1 MALTQLGKTWYDPQQ
16 VKSVILPEIANIQSR
31 YDNKA
36 QMKLLN
42 EDVII
47 RNLRMKDIYIP
58 ASNTDSIHTIE
69 AGEEYRPD
77 VVAYNIYNNSLL
89 GWVIL
94 AANNMKSIFEFK
106 AGTMIRVPAIDSI
119 YSNGGVL
126 SNS

>member
-1 MALTQLGKTWYDPQQ
+1 MALTDLGKTWYDPLQ
-16 VKSVILPEIANIQSR
+16 VKSVILPDVANIQGR

-47 RNLRMKDIYIP
+47 RNLRMKDIYV
-58 ASNTDSIHTIE
+58 ASAESDSINTIE

-77 VVAYNIYNNSLL
+77 VVAYNVYRNPLL

-94 AANNMKSIFEFK
+94 SANNMKSIFEFK
-106 AGTMIRVPAIDSI
+106 AGLMIRIPSIDNI
-119 YSNGGVL
+119 YSSGGVL

>member
-58 ASNTDSIHTIE
+58 ASSTDSIHTIE

-106 AGTMIRVPAIDSI
+106 AGIMIRVPSIDSI